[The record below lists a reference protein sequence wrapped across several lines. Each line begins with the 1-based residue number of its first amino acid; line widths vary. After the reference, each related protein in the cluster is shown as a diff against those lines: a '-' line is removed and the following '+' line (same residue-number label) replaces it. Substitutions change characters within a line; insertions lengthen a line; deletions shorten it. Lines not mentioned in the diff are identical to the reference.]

1 MWAASLD
8 NKDASAAKALSKV
21 TGRQVKALAD
31 RSPPFKAAG
40 PCYVTECFKK
50 PTCPSG
56 YGAVQQT
63 NGNKGD
69 VDIGHGC
76 GKGQKRTFCCPSSD
90 MPTCHWKGSAPACNI
105 KNGCDSGELT
115 LTSDTGGGC
124 TSGHKNLCCKTNQ
137 SDKYKDQCV
146 WKGTAPRCER
156 DNKCPKDKPTEI
168 ARGIS
173 GDNEQQCDTYG
184 VGKNL
189 YVHPHGYHVSTCP
202 MLVTLRKTCDHH

>member
-1 MWAASLD
+1 MVWAASLD
-8 NKDASAAKALSKV
+8 DKNASAAKALSKA

-31 RSPPFKAAG
+31 RTPPFKAAG
-40 PCYVTECFKK
+40 PCYITDCSKK

-56 YGAVQQT
+56 YGAVQQL

-69 VDIGHGC
+69 VNIGHGC
-76 GKGQKRTFCCPSSD
+76 GKGQKRTYCCPSTD
-90 MPTCHWKGSAPACNI
+90 MPTCRWKGSAPACNI
-105 KNGCDSGELT
+105 GNGCGSDELI

-137 SDKYKDQCV
+137 ADQYKKQCV

-184 VGKNL
+184 FGKTL
-189 YVHPHGYHVSTCP
+189 YVYPPGPHLP
-202 MLVTLRKTCDHH
+202 ILLFLD